1 MDIEFGNEYRTYG
14 VGLGGYIEGM
24 ERGGVAN
31 RLNQMLMN
39 PEGKFFS
46 TLNLAFEKINDYRPL
61 DANTR
66 DLGLP
71 YFAYKNAT
79 FRSFKNAHWTC
90 VLGVLLQ

>member
-1 MDIEFGNEYRTYG
+1 
-14 VGLGGYIEGM
+14 M

-39 PEGKFFS
+39 PEEKFFS

-66 DLGLP
+66 DLMAD
-71 YFAYKNAT
+71 FATKMPHL
-79 FRSFKNAHWTC
+79 SFKTPLH
-90 VLGVLLQ
+90 LF

>member
-39 PEGKFFS
+39 PE
-46 TLNLAFEKINDYRPL
+46 EKILFNSKL
-61 DANTR
+61 
-66 DLGLP
+66 
-71 YFAYKNAT
+71 
-79 FRSFKNAHWTC
+79 SF
-90 VLGVLLQ
+90 

>member
-39 PEGKFFS
+39 PEEKFFS
-46 TLNLAFEKINDYRPL
+46 TLNLAFETNK
-61 DANTR
+61 
-66 DLGLP
+66 
-71 YFAYKNAT
+71 
-79 FRSFKNAHWTC
+79 
-90 VLGVLLQ
+90 

>member
-39 PEGKFFS
+39 PEEKFFS

-66 DLGLP
+66 DLMAD
-71 YFAYKNAT
+71 FATKCHIYHLKTPLHCSRVSCFNKA
-79 FRSFKNAHWTC
+79 
-90 VLGVLLQ
+90 